1 MNNPLVMVIDSSR
14 TKFIK
19 NPMKIITLHRTEGSK
34 HFEMGSFTSVVG
46 LEEFETVL

>member
-1 MNNPLVMVIDSSR
+1 MVIDSSQ
-14 TKFIK
+14 TTSLTK
-19 NPMKIITLHRTEGSK
+19 NPIKIITLHRTEGSK